1 MYSIIPELIKK
12 IERIYI
18 FINLMS
24 FIDQV
29 EINCKKEIAKSKA
42 LIFEGLFSEAL
53 GYLKSAWKKYNNEHA
68 EYKFRF
74 ST

>member
-1 MYSIIPELIKK
+1 
-12 IERIYI
+12 
-18 FINLMS
+18 MS

-53 GYLKSAWKKYNNEHA
+53 GYLKSA
-68 EYKFRF
+68 
-74 ST
+74 

>member
-1 MYSIIPELIKK
+1 MVIYYGAINKLLLMYSIIPELIKK
-12 IERIYI
+12 I
-18 FINLMS
+18 
-24 FIDQV
+24 